1 MQLFNVIVGK
11 EKRNVLLGADQTSD
25 VAVTADST
33 QPQTFADDVLVISLG
48 VTAEPPGML
57 SEQKV
62 CRPDYNL
69 SYR

>member
-11 EKRNVLLGADQTSD
+11 EKRNVLGADQTSD
-25 VAVTADST
+25 VAVTTDNT

-62 CRPDYNL
+62 RKPNYTL
-69 SYR
+69 S